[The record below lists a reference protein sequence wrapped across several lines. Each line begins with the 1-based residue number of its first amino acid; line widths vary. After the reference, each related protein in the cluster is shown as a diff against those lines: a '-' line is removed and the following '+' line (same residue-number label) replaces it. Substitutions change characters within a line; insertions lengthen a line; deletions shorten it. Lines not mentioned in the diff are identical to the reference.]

1 MEIFALIFE
10 IVIPPIIIPL
20 VMIIAGASF
29 MTALRKKSTKF
40 TVIAPRCP

>member
-29 MTALRKKSTKF
+29 MNG
-40 TVIAPRCP
+40 APKEIN